1 MVVILTSGR
10 VGTYGWLHKTPCHSS
25 MKMSCLR
32 RPHPDSRPSASCTIA
47 AGLAPWSPW
56 CEVLPV
62 YVTAI
67 SFLLWLH
74 TFPSMIFIHTQESHI
89 PRLKEGFYWKVQ
101 HIVNLVDKQ
110 HFWKWKYFQFHSS
123 QSITIIQKYPWAYI
137 LVVNDTLATEQI
149 KFMGCWNISQHNSHS
164 LFGAGI

>member
-89 PRLKEGFYWKVQ
+89 PRLKDGFHWKIQ
-101 HIVNLVDKQ
+101 HIVNLIYKQ
-110 HFWKWKYFQFHSS
+110 HFWKWKCFQFHFCSS
-123 QSITIIQKYPWAYI
+123 HFKSVHYHYTKISLSIYTGSKWHTGYRTDKIHGLLKYFTA
-137 LVVNDTLATEQI
+137 
-149 KFMGCWNISQHNSHS
+149 
-164 LFGAGI
+164 